1 MVCHI
6 IANPPKPKGLFHQ
19 KKTGLPLKK
28 AFRET
33 ITANLETSLHT
44 VSTGLKNFN
53 DKI

>member
-1 MVCHI
+1 MPYYRKSAKAKRVI
-6 IANPPKPKGLFHQ
+6 SAE
-19 KKTGLPLKK
+19 KTGLPLKK
-28 AFRET
+28 NFRET